1 MAIADVTAKA
11 LATTL
16 QIRMEEGYIDLIN
29 NDVDDFASV
38 EAMADATG
46 AASREIRYAL
56 KGSRPVDNAQLV
68 NPGAVEPAFIEGE
81 SSDIVEKTAKPKEI
95 NVACQFDQAVFA
107 RALADPS
114 LVYAGVMDL
123 TIFDQQVNSK
133 EVVLRDYYGDATG
146 ARGTIATD
154 NGTVA
159 SNAITYKLYNVST
172 KPGCPYWIE
181 EGMKLMLVAN
191 DGTAVQPAVT
201 SGTSA
206 YIKVTSV
213 DQLSSVK
220 TITAQVYNAAGTLLT
235 LDNTAAQTSQG
246 TALDCILYSYG
257 DLAQGGLIDRTGITD
272 WGYLLH
278 MTGLQALS
286 ANDGRTID
294 GTVRS
299 GRYAGTVLDK
309 GDNTPLHFT
318 DFANLLGQLVRK
330 NGADK
335 YDYPMAKCS
344 EEVWNHLINLDEGNK
359 FLRPM
364 ENGRGAVDY
373 YYVRKGQKI
382 KFDSV
387 RFCPDYDVWFEP
399 KLKAT
404 MAGPDASNRAPIL
417 FKFTGF
423 DYIQTPDS
431 SSPFEWK
438 VKGGQRLKVVEAHLQ
453 TFGQFVSQQA
463 SAIGRIKGGT
473 IA

>member
-1 MAIADVTAKA
+1 MADVTAKA
-11 LATTL
+11 LAYTL

-29 NDVDDFASV
+29 NDVEDFASL
-38 EAMADATG
+38 EAQTDPTG

-68 NPGAVEPAFIEGE
+68 DAGAIEAAFIEGE
-81 SSDIVEKTAKPKEI
+81 SSDIVEKIAKPKEI

-107 RALADPS
+107 RAMQDPS

-146 ARGTIATD
+146 ARGTVATD

-159 SNAITYKLYNVST
+159 TNVITFKLYNISS

-181 EGMKLMLVAN
+181 EGMKLMLFSNTGVAVHPAVAS
-191 DGTAVQPAVT
+191 GTA
-201 SGTSA
+201 A
-206 YIKVTSV
+206 YIKVTAV
-213 DQLSSVK
+213 DHLSATK
-220 TITAQVYNAAGTLLT
+220 TVSGQVYNAAGTLLT
-235 LDNTAAQTSQG
+235 LSDTAAQTSQG
-246 TALDCILYSYG
+246 TALDAIFYPYG

-286 ANDGRTID
+286 ADDGRTID

-299 GRYAGTVLDK
+299 GRYAGTVIDK
-309 GDNTPLHFT
+309 ADASAYHFT
-318 DFANLLGQLVRK
+318 DFANMLGQLVRK
-330 NGADK
+330 NGNEK

-364 ENGRGAVDY
+364 ENNRGGMDY
-373 YYVRKGQKI
+373 YYTRKGQKV

-387 RFCPDYDVWFEP
+387 RFCPDYDIWFEP
-399 KLKAT
+399 KLKST
-404 MAGPDASNRAPIL
+404 MAGPDASSRAPL
-417 FKFTGF
+417 MFKFTGF
-423 DYIQTPDS
+423 DYIQKPDS
-431 SSPFEWK
+431 DSPFEWK
-438 VKGGQRLKVVEAHLQ
+438 VKGGSRLKVVEAHLQ

-473 IA
+473 IS